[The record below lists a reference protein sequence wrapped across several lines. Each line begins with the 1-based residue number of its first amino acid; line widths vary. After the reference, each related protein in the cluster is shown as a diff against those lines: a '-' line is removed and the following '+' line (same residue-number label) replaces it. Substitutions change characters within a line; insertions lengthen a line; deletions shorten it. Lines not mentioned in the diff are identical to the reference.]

1 MKKKIIGLLASLL
14 LLGGCFNMNEKT
26 EQGKAQ
32 EKAQEGTT
40 PVQEYVGQ
48 GYSFVDGDKSA
59 ERVKKHEEEIKQEA
73 INYMKTKYKTDVKVN
88 NVVPARNGAVVIV
101 ESEAP
106 IQFTTSVI
114 VKFLLN
120 KKEEIGIGTSNEGEV
135 EQAIVGGLYAKAYEA
150 EFHHLDEFAEK
161 LAEKYNLVGYTEEA
175 LDKTLPFGYQGKYYF
190 VTLGF
195 IDYMSVYNS
204 YLTNPEISAKEL
216 RALFSKDDST
226 GEKMTIAMRFF
237 MKGDKLPEQE
247 VVDNIAADFLQ
258 EPNLP
263 KASYPI
269 TIYKN
274 FIVNRVGLSNGENID
289 AEISIK

>member
-26 EQGKAQ
+26 ERGKAQ

-106 IQFTTSVI
+106 IQFTTSVV

-120 KKEEIGIGTSNEGEV
+120 KKDEIGSGTSDEGAV
-135 EQAIVGGLYAKAYEA
+135 EQAIVGGLYAKAYEE
-150 EFHHLDEFAEK
+150 EFKHLDEVTEK
-161 LAEKYNLVGYTEEA
+161 LASKNDLEGFTQEA
-175 LDKTLPFGYQGKYYF
+175 LDKTSPSGHQGKYYF
-190 VTLGF
+190 ITA
-195 IDYMSVYNS
+195 INDDYLSVYNA
-204 YLTNPEISAKEL
+204 YLNNTQISSKEL
-216 RALFSKDDST
+216 QALFIKDDPTS
-226 GEKMTIAMRFF
+226 KNMTIVVNYFS
-237 MKGDKLPEQE
+237 KNDKLPKQA
-247 VVDNIAADFLQ
+247 VVDNLADEFQ
-258 EPNLP
+258 KESNLP
-263 KASYPI
+263 RAFYPI
-269 TIYKN
+269 NLFKN
-274 FIVNRVGLSNGENID
+274 LIVNRVGLPDGEHIQ
-289 AEISIK
+289 AEVFIK

>member
-1 MKKKIIGLLASLL
+1 MKKKIIGLLASLI

-40 PVQEYVGQ
+40 PVQDYVGQ

-106 IQFTTSVI
+106 IQFTTSVV

-120 KKEEIGIGTSNEGEV
+120 NKDEIGSGTSDEGAV
-135 EQAIVGGLYAKAYEA
+135 EQAIVGGLYAKAYA
-150 EFHHLDEFAEK
+150 TEFKHLNEFTEK
-161 LAEKYNLVGYTEEA
+161 LAQKYNLLGYTEEA
-175 LDKTLPFGYQGKYYF
+175 LSKTSPSGYQWKYYF
-190 VTLGF
+190 VTVWYD
-195 IDYMSVYNS
+195 DYLSPYEA
-204 YLTNPEISAKEL
+204 YLANPNISMEEL
-216 RALFSKDDST
+216 RILFNKVDPESKHISIPMAFFSK
-226 GEKMTIAMRFF
+226 E
-237 MKGDKLPEQE
+237 DKLPEQTLADKLAEE
-247 VVDNIAADFLQ
+247 VKQ
-258 EPNLP
+258 EEGIP
-263 KASYPI
+263 KGSYAV
-269 TIYKN
+269 TLYKN
-274 FIVNRVGLSNGENID
+274 FIVNRVGLPDGENVDVEDI
-289 AEISIK
+289 IK